1 MDPFKSNQ
9 TNTGRAKQGYQNNPF
24 AKALAEVEKRGPQA
38 GSNSFA
44 GLDQSQSLYNS
55 ALANNLSNN
64 LDQGS
69 IDQNSLNPLSQDGS
83 IFNSANQQKQL
94 EQQQE
99 TLKKQQMREKLHR
112 MINPVEQTDIFSARE
127 EKRKKDINKIREEL
141 KALAEEIAK
150 FYKEIDITLTQDVV
164 SPGQSGVYHENFF
177 EKLREFIRMLRQR
190 ISSARTWARQAQRKK
205 KKKKYRIGLDF
216 SNQEA
221 KSTHDMLHHERS
233 NAFGA

>member
-1 MDPFKSNQ
+1 MDLFKSN
-9 TNTGRAKQGYQNNPF
+9 TSTFGKTKQGYQSNPF
-24 AKALAEVEKRGPQA
+24 AKALAEVENRSSHG
-38 GSNSFA
+38 GSGSFG

-55 ALANNLSNN
+55 ALANNINN
-64 LDQGS
+64 LDRTNTS
-69 IDQNSLNPLSQDGS
+69 PNALNSLGQDGS
-83 IFNSANQQKQL
+83 IFNSTEHQKQL
-94 EQQQE
+94 EKQQE
-99 TLKKQQMREKLHR
+99 DLKKQQMRDKLHR

-127 EKRKKDINKIREEL
+127 EKRKKDINKVREEL
-141 KALAEEIAK
+141 KALAQEIAK

-164 SPGQSGVYHENFF
+164 SPGQSGTYHESFF
-177 EKLREFIRMLRQR
+177 EKLREFIQMLRQR

-221 KSTHDMLHHERS
+221 KSAHDMLHHERS

>member
-9 TNTGRAKQGYQNNPF
+9 TSTGKARQGYQNNPF
-24 AKALAEVEKRGPQA
+24 AKALAEVEKRGPQ
-38 GSNSFA
+38 GGPSSYA

-55 ALANNLSNN
+55 ALANNLSSN

-69 IDQNSLNPLSQDGS
+69 VDQTSLSPISQDGS
-83 IFNSANQQKQL
+83 IFNSADHQKQL

-99 TLKKQQMREKLHR
+99 ALKKQQMREKLHR

-127 EKRKKDINKIREEL
+127 EKRKKDINKVREEL

-177 EKLREFIRMLRQR
+177 EKLREFVQMLRQR
-190 ISSARTWARQAQRKK
+190 ISSARTWARQAQLKK
-205 KKKKYRIGLDF
+205 KRKKYRFGLDF

-221 KSTHDMLHHERS
+221 KSAHDMLHHERS